1 MLKGKN
7 AIITGASRGIGR
19 EIALTLA
26 ENGANIVINYRNYN
40 NEIEALVKDIEAKG
54 VKIVTV
60 KCDVSNFEE
69 VENLISEAKEKLGS
83 IDILV
88 NNAGLTKDGLLMR
101 MKQEDFESVLD
112 VNLKGVFNTTKL
124 ITPIM
129 MKQRAGKIINI
140 SSVVGLVGNAGQ
152 CNYAASKAGVI
163 GFSKSIARELAPR
176 GVNINVVAPGYIDT
190 DMTNGLSDKVKE
202 SILQTIPMKKMGS
215 TKDVANLVLFLSSGL
230 SDYITGQVI
239 NVDGGMVMI

>member
-1 MLKGKN
+1 MTKN
-7 AIITGASRGIGR
+7 
-19 EIALTLA
+19 
-26 ENGANIVINYRNYN
+26 VIDY
-40 NEIEALVKDIEAKG
+40 
-54 VKIVTV
+54 
-60 KCDVSNFEE
+60 
-69 VENLISEAKEKLGS
+69 
-83 IDILV
+83 
-88 NNAGLTKDGLLMR
+88 
-101 MKQEDFESVLD
+101 
-112 VNLKGVFNTTKL
+112 
-124 ITPIM
+124 M
-129 MKQRAGKIINI
+129 MKERKGRIINV
-140 SSVVGLVGNAGQ
+140 SSVVGISGNAGQ
-152 CNYAASKAGVI
+152 TNYAASKAGVI